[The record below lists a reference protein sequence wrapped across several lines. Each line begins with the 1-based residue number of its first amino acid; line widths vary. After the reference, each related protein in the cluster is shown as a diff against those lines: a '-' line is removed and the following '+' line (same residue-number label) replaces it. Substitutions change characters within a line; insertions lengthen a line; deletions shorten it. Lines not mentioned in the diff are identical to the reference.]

1 MISYIR
7 GILAEKNPEGIILEA
22 GGIGYFVRVPA
33 TLLEQLPKTG
43 EEVKIFT
50 YMQVKEDDVS
60 LFGFGSGDELEMFRM
75 LIGVN
80 SIGPKGALSILSAL
94 GLQDLRLAIHT
105 GDAKRIAKAPGIGIK
120 TAQKAV
126 LDLKDKIRP
135 EDLLMPV
142 GAFEEDMP
150 SQAFT
155 EDAAKEAVAALVAL
169 GYSAAE
175 ASRAVGAVGIT
186 GDMDSEDVLKAS
198 LRHLSFL

>member
-150 SQAFT
+150 S
-155 EDAAKEAVAALVAL
+155 AVAALVAL

>member
-80 SIGPKGALSILSAL
+80 SIGPKGALAILSVLSAE
-94 GLQDLRLAIHT
+94 DLILAIVT
-105 GDAKRIAKAPGIGIK
+105 GDAKSIARAPGVGPK
-120 TAQKAV
+120 TAQRV
-126 LDLKDKIRP
+126 ILDLKDKVS
-135 EDLLMPV
+135 L
-142 GAFEEDMP
+142 
-150 SQAFT
+150 
-155 EDAAKEAVAALVAL
+155 EDAVPAGMAGKAAAPVSAERGAAMEAMEALVQL
-169 GYSAAE
+169 GYSPAE
-175 ASRAVGAVGIT
+175 AGKAVRSVGNAEN
-186 GDMDSEDVLKAS
+186 MDSEALLKAA
-198 LRHLSFL
+198 LKQFRF

>member
-1 MISYIR
+1 
-7 GILAEKNPEGIILEA
+7 
-22 GGIGYFVRVPA
+22 
-33 TLLEQLPKTG
+33 
-43 EEVKIFT
+43 
-50 YMQVKEDDVS
+50 
-60 LFGFGSGDELEMFRM
+60 
-75 LIGVN
+75 
-80 SIGPKGALSILSAL
+80 
-94 GLQDLRLAIHT
+94 
-105 GDAKRIAKAPGIGIK
+105 
-120 TAQKAV
+120 
-126 LDLKDKIRP
+126 
-135 EDLLMPV
+135 MPV